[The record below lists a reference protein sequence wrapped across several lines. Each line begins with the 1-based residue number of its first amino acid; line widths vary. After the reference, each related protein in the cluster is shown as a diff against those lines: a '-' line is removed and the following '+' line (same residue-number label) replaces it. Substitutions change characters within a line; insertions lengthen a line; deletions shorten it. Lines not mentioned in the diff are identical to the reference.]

1 MPTLLLI
8 LSLVGALAV
17 PGWALAQGAPPA
29 QPPASPEAAD
39 AAAQGAPASGAPDK
53 AKDTDKAKKKPDEQP
68 PGAAAPSSEKLRI
81 YEQIDVTG
89 RASDLVG
96 TADSATE
103 GVTGHEDL
111 EKRPVLRPGEV
122 LETVPGVVITQ
133 HSGSGKANQYY
144 ARGFNLDHGTDF
156 RITVDG
162 IDVNMPS
169 HGHGQGYSDIN
180 FLIPELVD
188 SVSYRK
194 GPYDAR
200 DGDFSAAGAADIE
213 YVTSLPKALAEL
225 TPGTDGYGRAFAA
238 ASRKIGD
245 GDLLGGLEVSR
256 DDGPWVNPD
265 GYKKF
270 NGVLRYNRG
279 DAANGYTVSAMGY
292 SGRWNSTDQ
301 VPRRAIDEGIL
312 SRFGTIDPSDGGDA
326 DRVSLSGDFR
336 RGSET
341 SLTRLRVFGL
351 YSNLDLF
358 SNFTYFLDDPVHGD
372 QFHQSDRR
380 TVSGFALSHQWTA
393 SWGGREVET
402 EVGLQARYDDIHN
415 GLFHTEDRLLLSTT
429 REDHIEQVGGGPYA
443 DVRVRWTPWLRTI
456 AGLRGDVYDARVT
469 SDDSLNSG
477 TARRTIASP
486 KLSLLFGPWKRTDLY
501 VNAGYGFH
509 SNDARG
515 ATITVDPTT
524 GQPVERVQPL
534 VRAKSFDLG
543 MRTDLVPRLET
554 SLTFFRLDL
563 DSELVFSGDAGST
576 EPSRPTR
583 RTGFE
588 LANFYRATDRITFDA
603 DLAYSRGRFTDFDP
617 AGDHIPG
624 AIEGVASAGV
634 TFDRFWSSLGGNFFG
649 ALRLRYFGPR
659 PLVEDDSARSHS
671 SGLLNARLGYHLA
684 NGLDLSLDVFNLLNR
699 EVSDVDY
706 FYASRLPGEPAQGVD
721 DIHLHPAEPRSAR
734 FTAAW
739 RF

>member
-1 MPTLLLI
+1 MPTLLVI

-17 PGWALAQGAPPA
+17 PGWALAQDAPPA

-39 AAAQGAPASGAPDK
+39 AAVQGAPASSAPDK
-53 AKDTDKAKKKPDEQP
+53 AKDKDKKKPDEQP
-68 PGAAAPSSEKLRI
+68 PGAAAPPPEKLRI

-213 YVTSLPKALAEL
+213 YLTSLPKALAEL

-238 ASRKIGD
+238 ASQKIGE
-245 GDLLGGLEVSR
+245 GDLLGGLEISR

-326 DRVSLSGDFR
+326 DRVSLSADFR

-341 SLTRLRVFGL
+341 SITRLRVFGL
-351 YSNLDLF
+351 YSSLDLF
-358 SNFTYFLDDPVHGD
+358 SNFTYFLDDPV
-372 QFHQSDRR
+372 
-380 TVSGFALSHQWTA
+380 
-393 SWGGREVET
+393 
-402 EVGLQARYDDIHN
+402 
-415 GLFHTEDRLLLSTT
+415 
-429 REDHIEQVGGGPYA
+429 
-443 DVRVRWTPWLRTI
+443 
-456 AGLRGDVYDARVT
+456 
-469 SDDSLNSG
+469 
-477 TARRTIASP
+477 
-486 KLSLLFGPWKRTDLY
+486 
-501 VNAGYGFH
+501 
-509 SNDARG
+509 
-515 ATITVDPTT
+515 
-524 GQPVERVQPL
+524 
-534 VRAKSFDLG
+534 
-543 MRTDLVPRLET
+543 
-554 SLTFFRLDL
+554 
-563 DSELVFSGDAGST
+563 
-576 EPSRPTR
+576 
-583 RTGFE
+583 
-588 LANFYRATDRITFDA
+588 
-603 DLAYSRGRFTDFDP
+603 
-617 AGDHIPG
+617 
-624 AIEGVASAGV
+624 
-634 TFDRFWSSLGGNFFG
+634 
-649 ALRLRYFGPR
+649 
-659 PLVEDDSARSHS
+659 
-671 SGLLNARLGYHLA
+671 
-684 NGLDLSLDVFNLLNR
+684 
-699 EVSDVDY
+699 
-706 FYASRLPGEPAQGVD
+706 
-721 DIHLHPAEPRSAR
+721 
-734 FTAAW
+734 
-739 RF
+739 